1 MTEKGATPFTPVEP
15 SMAQFDELQR
25 KKRLRRF
32 AFIVIFALFAL
43 IVTILVFALVTM
55 RVKTPRVEIRS
66 VNVEGL
72 YVGNSTYN
80 MTLIAQIEIK
90 NKNFGDYKYDRT
102 TMSISHGGV
111 IVGDGVIW
119 KGNVKARDTYRMTV
133 TTKVSSS
140 GLLDASRLSSDI
152 SSGVLMLNSEARL
165 KGKVYLMK
173 IWGIE
178 LQFVKKRKSA
188 EMNCIMELNLTS
200 GVIQNMDCDH

>member
-1 MTEKGATPFTPVEP
+1 
-15 SMAQFDELQR
+15 
-25 KKRLRRF
+25 
-32 AFIVIFALFAL
+32 
-43 IVTILVFALVTM
+43 M
-55 RVKTPRVEIRS
+55 RVKTPRVEIRA

-72 YVGNSTYN
+72 YVGNLTYN

-102 TMSISHGGV
+102 TMSISHGRV
-111 IVGDGVIW
+111 IIGDDVIW

-152 SSGVLMLNSEARL
+152 GSGVLMLNSEARL
-165 KGKVYLMK
+165 KGRIYLMK

-178 LQFVKKRKSA
+178 L
-188 EMNCIMELNLTS
+188 
-200 GVIQNMDCDH
+200 

>member
-15 SMAQFDELQR
+15 SMAQSDELQR
-25 KKRLRRF
+25 KKRLRGF
-32 AFIVIFALFAL
+32 AFIVIFALFSL
-43 IVTILVFALVTM
+43 IVTILVFGIVAM

-66 VNVEGL
+66 VNV

-80 MTLIAQIEIK
+80 MTFIAQIEIK

-102 TMSISHGGV
+102 TMSISHEGV

-152 SSGVLMLNSEARL
+152 GSGVLMLNSEARL